1 MMKTLGNLFDYIF
14 SLKSQKSVEN
24 TVLFLATLG
33 FIIHLLLIF
42 LNNFSLINITVTEN
56 SLLSNPISA
65 IYTPFSFIIIYEIYL
80 LLLFLPRSFT
90 TSISKQFEIISLIII
105 RKIFKDIS
113 NLDLSDSWNI
123 SNQNLEVL
131 SDLVG
136 IIILFYIIYLF
147 NKNKNRMSINKE
159 EPVLLKFINSKKIVS
174 LTLLAILTIFS
185 SYSLINWVFNLFNDS
200 YSNTM
205 IYNEIDKVF
214 FNDFFTLLILTDV
227 IILLLSFKIT
237 EGYSK
242 LIRNTGFV
250 ISTILIRLSFSAEGF
265 LDIFIILISSIFA
278 LLILKIYN
286 SIEKTKSF

>member
-1 MMKTLGNLFDYIF
+1 MKTLGNLFDYIF
-14 SLKSQKSVEN
+14 SLKSQKNVEN

-42 LNNFSLINITVTEN
+42 LNNFSLINITETEN
-56 SLLSNPISA
+56 SLLTNPISA

-174 LTLLAILTIFS
+174 LSLLAILIIFS

-200 YSNTM
+200 YSNTI

-278 LLILKIYN
+278 LSILKIYN
-286 SIEKTKSF
+286 AIERTKSF

>member
-1 MMKTLGNLFDYIF
+1 MKTLGNLFDYIF
-14 SLKSQKSVEN
+14 SLKSQKNVEN

-42 LNNFSLINITVTEN
+42 LNNFSLINITETEN

-174 LTLLAILTIFS
+174 LSLLAILTIFS

-200 YSNTM
+200 YSNTI

-278 LLILKIYN
+278 LLILRIYN

>member
-1 MMKTLGNLFDYIF
+1 MKKLGDLFDYIF
-14 SLKSQKSVEN
+14 SLKAQKNVEN
-24 TVLFLATLG
+24 TVLFLATFG

-42 LNNFSLINITVTEN
+42 LNNFSLIYITETEN

-174 LTLLAILTIFS
+174 LSLLAILTIFS
-185 SYSLINWVFNLFNDS
+185 SYSLINWVFNLFNNS

-278 LLILKIYN
+278 LLILRIYN

>member
-1 MMKTLGNLFDYIF
+1 MKKLGDLFDYIF
-14 SLKSQKSVEN
+14 SLKAQKNVEN
-24 TVLFLATLG
+24 TVLFLATFG

-42 LNNFSLINITVTEN
+42 LNNFSVIDFTETEN

-131 SDLVG
+131 SDLIG
-136 IIILFYIIYLF
+136 ILILFYIIFLF

-159 EPVLLKFINSKKIVS
+159 EPLLLKFINSKKIVS
-174 LTLLAILTIFS
+174 LSLLAILIIFS
-185 SYSLINWVFNLFNDS
+185 FYSLFNWGLNLLNESYSE
-200 YSNTM
+200 TM

-242 LIRNTGFV
+242 LIRNTGFI

-278 LLILKIYN
+278 LSILKIYN
-286 SIEKTKSF
+286 AIERTKSF

>member
-1 MMKTLGNLFDYIF
+1 MKKLGDIFDYIF
-14 SLKSQKSVEN
+14 SLKAQKNVEN

-42 LNNFSLINITVTEN
+42 FNNFSVIDITETEN

-131 SDLVG
+131 SDLIG
-136 IIILFYIIYLF
+136 ILILFYIIFLF

-159 EPVLLKFINSKKIVS
+159 EPLLLKFINSKKIVS
-174 LTLLAILTIFS
+174 LSLLAILIIFS
-185 SYSLINWVFNLFNDS
+185 SYSLFNWGLNLLNES
-200 YSNTM
+200 YSETM

-278 LLILKIYN
+278 LSILKIYN
-286 SIEKTKSF
+286 AIERTKSF

>member
-1 MMKTLGNLFDYIF
+1 MKKLGDIFDYIF
-14 SLKSQKSVEN
+14 SLKAQKNVEN

-42 LNNFSLINITVTEN
+42 LNNFSVIDITETEN

-131 SDLVG
+131 SDLIG
-136 IIILFYIIYLF
+136 ILILFYIIFLF

-159 EPVLLKFINSKKIVS
+159 EPLLLKFINSKKIVS
-174 LTLLAILTIFS
+174 LSLLAILIIFS
-185 SYSLINWVFNLFNDS
+185 SYSLFNWGLNLLNES
-200 YSNTM
+200 YSETM

-278 LLILKIYN
+278 LSILKIYN
-286 SIEKTKSF
+286 AIERTKSF

>member
-1 MMKTLGNLFDYIF
+1 MKTLGNLFDYIF
-14 SLKSQKSVEN
+14 SLKSQKNVEN

-42 LNNFSLINITVTEN
+42 LNNFSLINITETEN

-174 LTLLAILTIFS
+174 LSLLAILMIFS

-214 FNDFFTLLILTDV
+214 F
-227 IILLLSFKIT
+227 
-237 EGYSK
+237 
-242 LIRNTGFV
+242 
-250 ISTILIRLSFSAEGF
+250 
-265 LDIFIILISSIFA
+265 
-278 LLILKIYN
+278 
-286 SIEKTKSF
+286 

>member
-1 MMKTLGNLFDYIF
+1 MKTLGNLFDYIF
-14 SLKSQKSVEN
+14 SLKSQKNVEN

-42 LNNFSLINITVTEN
+42 LNNFSLINITETEN

-174 LTLLAILTIFS
+174 LSLLAILTIFS

-200 YSNTM
+200 YSNTV

-278 LLILKIYN
+278 LLILRIYN

>member
-1 MMKTLGNLFDYIF
+1 MKKFGDLFDYIF
-14 SLKSQKSVEN
+14 SLKAQKNVEN
-24 TVLFLATLG
+24 TVLFLATFG
-33 FIIHLLLIF
+33 FIVHLLLIF
-42 LNNFSLINITVTEN
+42 FNNFSVIDFAETQN

-131 SDLVG
+131 SDLIG
-136 IIILFYIIYLF
+136 ILILFYIIFLF

-159 EPVLLKFINSKKIVS
+159 EPLLLKFINSKKIVS
-174 LTLLAILTIFS
+174 LSLLAILIIFS
-185 SYSLINWVFNLFNDS
+185 FYSLFNWGLNLLNES
-200 YSNTM
+200 YLETM
-205 IYNEIDKVF
+205 VYNEIDKVF

-265 LDIFIILISSIFA
+265 LDIFIILISSLFA
-278 LLILKIYN
+278 LSILKIYN
-286 SIEKTKSF
+286 AIERTKSF

>member
-1 MMKTLGNLFDYIF
+1 
-14 SLKSQKSVEN
+14 
-24 TVLFLATLG
+24 
-33 FIIHLLLIF
+33 
-42 LNNFSLINITVTEN
+42 
-56 SLLSNPISA
+56 
-65 IYTPFSFIIIYEIYL
+65 
-80 LLLFLPRSFT
+80 
-90 TSISKQFEIISLIII
+90 
-105 RKIFKDIS
+105 
-113 NLDLSDSWNI
+113 
-123 SNQNLEVL
+123 
-131 SDLVG
+131 
-136 IIILFYIIYLF
+136 
-147 NKNKNRMSINKE
+147 MSINKE

-174 LTLLAILTIFS
+174 LSLLAILTIFS

-278 LLILKIYN
+278 LLILRIYN

>member
-1 MMKTLGNLFDYIF
+1 MKTLGNLFDNIF
-14 SLKSQKSVEN
+14 SSKSQKKVEN
-24 TVLFLATLG
+24 TVLFLATFG

-42 LNNFSLINITVTEN
+42 LNNFSIIEFSQTEN

-113 NLDLSDSWNI
+113 NIDLSNSWNI
-123 SNQNLEVL
+123 SDQNLEVL
-131 SDLVG
+131 SDLIG
-136 IIILFYIIYLF
+136 ILILFYIIYLF
-147 NKNKNRMSINKE
+147 NKNKNRFSVKND
-159 EPVLLKFINSKKIVS
+159 EPTLLKFINSKKIVS
-174 LTLLAILTIFS
+174 LSLLSILLIFS
-185 SYSLINWVFNLFNDS
+185 TFSLFNWIFNLSIDS
-200 YSNTM
+200 YSSSV

-250 ISTILIRLSFSAEGF
+250 LSTILIRLSFSAEGF
-265 LDIFIILISSIFA
+265 LDIILILISSLFA
-278 LLILKIYN
+278 LSILKIFN
-286 SIEKTKSF
+286 KIEKTKNF

>member
-1 MMKTLGNLFDYIF
+1 MKKLGDLFDYIF
-14 SLKSQKSVEN
+14 SLKAQKNVEN
-24 TVLFLATLG
+24 TVLFLATFG

-42 LNNFSLINITVTEN
+42 LNNFSLIYITETEN

-159 EPVLLKFINSKKIVS
+159 EPILLKFINSKKIVS
-174 LTLLAILTIFS
+174 LSLLAILIIFS

-278 LLILKIYN
+278 LLILRIYN

>member
-1 MMKTLGNLFDYIF
+1 MKTLGNLFDHIF
-14 SLKSQKSVEN
+14 SLKSQKNVEN

-42 LNNFSLINITVTEN
+42 LNNFSLINITETEN

-159 EPVLLKFINSKKIVS
+159 EPILLKFINSKKIVS
-174 LTLLAILTIFS
+174 LSLLAILMIFS

-278 LLILKIYN
+278 LLILRIYN

>member
-1 MMKTLGNLFDYIF
+1 MKKLGDIFDYIF
-14 SLKSQKSVEN
+14 SLKAQKNVEN

-42 LNNFSLINITVTEN
+42 LNNFSVIDITETEN

-131 SDLVG
+131 SDLIG
-136 IIILFYIIYLF
+136 ILILFYIIFLF

-159 EPVLLKFINSKKIVS
+159 EPLLLKFINSKKIVS
-174 LTLLAILTIFS
+174 LSLLAILIIFS
-185 SYSLINWVFNLFNDS
+185 SYSLFNWGLNLMNES
-200 YSNTM
+200 YSETM

-278 LLILKIYN
+278 LSILKIYN
-286 SIEKTKSF
+286 AIERTKSF

>member
-1 MMKTLGNLFDYIF
+1 MKTLGNLFDYIF
-14 SLKSQKSVEN
+14 SLKSQKNVEN

-42 LNNFSLINITVTEN
+42 LNNFSLINITETEN

-174 LTLLAILTIFS
+174 LSLLAILTIFS
-185 SYSLINWVFNLFNDS
+185 SYSLINWVFNLFNNS

-242 LIRNTGFV
+242 LIRNTGFI
-250 ISTILIRLSFSAEGF
+250 ISTILIRLSFSAEGV

-278 LLILKIYN
+278 LLILRIYN

>member
-1 MMKTLGNLFDYIF
+1 MKKLGDIFDYIF
-14 SLKSQKSVEN
+14 SLKAQKNVEN

-42 LNNFSLINITVTEN
+42 LNNFSVIDITETEN

-131 SDLVG
+131 SDLIG
-136 IIILFYIIYLF
+136 ILILFYIIFLF

-159 EPVLLKFINSKKIVS
+159 EPLLLKFINSKKIVS
-174 LTLLAILTIFS
+174 LSLLVILIIFS
-185 SYSLINWVFNLFNDS
+185 SYSLFNWGLNLLNES
-200 YSNTM
+200 YSETI

-278 LLILKIYN
+278 LSILKIYN
-286 SIEKTKSF
+286 AIERTKSF

>member
-1 MMKTLGNLFDYIF
+1 MKTLGNLFDYIF
-14 SLKSQKSVEN
+14 SLKSQKNVEN

-42 LNNFSLINITVTEN
+42 LNNFSLINITETQN

-174 LTLLAILTIFS
+174 LSLLAILMIFS

-278 LLILKIYN
+278 LLILRIYN

>member
-1 MMKTLGNLFDYIF
+1 MKKLGDLFDYIF
-14 SLKSQKSVEN
+14 SLKAQKNVEN

-42 LNNFSLINITVTEN
+42 LNNFSLIYITETEN

-174 LTLLAILTIFS
+174 LSLLAILIIFS

-205 IYNEIDKVF
+205 LYNEIDKVF

-278 LLILKIYN
+278 LLILRIYN

>member
-1 MMKTLGNLFDYIF
+1 MKKLGDIFDYIF
-14 SLKSQKSVEN
+14 SLKAQKNVEN

-42 LNNFSLINITVTEN
+42 LNNFSVIDITETEN

-131 SDLVG
+131 SDLIG
-136 IIILFYIIYLF
+136 ILILFYIIFLF

-159 EPVLLKFINSKKIVS
+159 EPLLLKFINSKKIVS
-174 LTLLAILTIFS
+174 LSLLVILIIFS
-185 SYSLINWVFNLFNDS
+185 SYSLFNWGLNLLNES
-200 YSNTM
+200 YSETM

-250 ISTILIRLSFSAEGF
+250 ISTILIRLSFSAEGL

-278 LLILKIYN
+278 LSILKIYN
-286 SIEKTKSF
+286 AIERTKSF

>member
-1 MMKTLGNLFDYIF
+1 MKTLGNLFDYIF
-14 SLKSQKSVEN
+14 SLKSQKNVEN
-24 TVLFLATLG
+24 TVLFLATFG
-33 FIIHLLLIF
+33 FIIHLFLIF
-42 LNNFSLINITVTEN
+42 LNNFSVIDITETEN
-56 SLLSNPISA
+56 NLLTNPISA

-131 SDLVG
+131 SDLIG
-136 IIILFYIIYLF
+136 IITLFYIIYLF

-159 EPVLLKFINSKKIVS
+159 EPILLKFINSKKIVS
-174 LTLLAILTIFS
+174 LSLLAILVIFS

-265 LDIFIILISSIFA
+265 LDIFIILISSVFA
-278 LLILKIYN
+278 LLILRIYN
-286 SIEKTKSF
+286 AIEKTKSF

>member
-1 MMKTLGNLFDYIF
+1 MKTLGNLFDYIF
-14 SLKSQKSVEN
+14 SLKSQKNVEN
-24 TVLFLATLG
+24 TVIFLATLG

-42 LNNFSLINITVTEN
+42 LNNFSLIYITETEN

-174 LTLLAILTIFS
+174 LTLLAILMIFS
-185 SYSLINWVFNLFNDS
+185 SYSLINWVFNLFNNS

-278 LLILKIYN
+278 LLILRIYN

>member
-1 MMKTLGNLFDYIF
+1 MKTLGNLFDYIF
-14 SLKSQKSVEN
+14 SLKSQKNVEN
-24 TVLFLATLG
+24 TVLFLATFG
-33 FIIHLLLIF
+33 FIIHLFLIF
-42 LNNFSLINITVTEN
+42 LNNFSLINFTESEN
-56 SLLSNPISA
+56 NLLSNPISA

-131 SDLVG
+131 SDLAG

-159 EPVLLKFINSKKIVS
+159 EPILLKFINSKKIVS
-174 LTLLAILTIFS
+174 LSLLAILIIFS

-278 LLILKIYN
+278 LLILRIYN

>member
-1 MMKTLGNLFDYIF
+1 MKTLGNLFDYIF
-14 SLKSQKSVEN
+14 SLKSQKNVEN

-42 LNNFSLINITVTEN
+42 LNNFSLINITETEN

-174 LTLLAILTIFS
+174 LSLLAILTIFS
-185 SYSLINWVFNLFNDS
+185 SYSLINWVFNLFNNS

-278 LLILKIYN
+278 LLILRIYN

>member
-1 MMKTLGNLFDYIF
+1 MKKLGDLFDYIF
-14 SLKSQKSVEN
+14 SLKAQKNVEN
-24 TVLFLATLG
+24 TVLFLATFG

-42 LNNFSLINITVTEN
+42 LNNFSLIYITETEN

-174 LTLLAILTIFS
+174 LSLLAILIIFS
-185 SYSLINWVFNLFNDS
+185 SYSLINWVFNLFNNS

-278 LLILKIYN
+278 LLILRIYN

>member
-1 MMKTLGNLFDYIF
+1 MKTLGNLFDHIF
-14 SLKSQKSVEN
+14 SLKSQKNVEN

-42 LNNFSLINITVTEN
+42 LNNFSLINITETEN

-123 SNQNLEVL
+123 SNKNLEVL

-174 LTLLAILTIFS
+174 LSLLAILMIFS

-214 FNDFFTLLILTDV
+214 FNDFFTLMILTDV

-278 LLILKIYN
+278 LLILRIYN

>member
-1 MMKTLGNLFDYIF
+1 MKTLGNLFDNIF
-14 SLKSQKSVEN
+14 SSKSQKKVEN
-24 TVLFLATLG
+24 TVLFLATFG

-42 LNNFSLINITVTEN
+42 LNNFSIIEFSQTEN

-113 NLDLSDSWNI
+113 NIDLSNSWNI
-123 SNQNLEVL
+123 SDQNLEVL
-131 SDLVG
+131 SDLIG
-136 IIILFYIIYLF
+136 ILILFYIIYLF
-147 NKNKNRMSINKE
+147 NKNKNRFSVKND
-159 EPVLLKFINSKKIVS
+159 EPTLLKFINSKKIVS
-174 LTLLAILTIFS
+174 LSLLSILLIFS
-185 SYSLINWVFNLFNDS
+185 TFSLFNWIFNLSIDS
-200 YSNTM
+200 YSSSV

-265 LDIFIILISSIFA
+265 LDIILILISSLFA
-278 LLILKIYN
+278 LSILKIFN
-286 SIEKTKSF
+286 KIEKTKNF

>member
-1 MMKTLGNLFDYIF
+1 MKTLGNLFDYIF
-14 SLKSQKSVEN
+14 SLKSQKNVEN

-42 LNNFSLINITVTEN
+42 LNNFSLINITETEN

-174 LTLLAILTIFS
+174 LSLLAILTIFS

-200 YSNTM
+200 HSNTM

-278 LLILKIYN
+278 LLILRIYN

>member
-1 MMKTLGNLFDYIF
+1 MKTLGNLFDYIF
-14 SLKSQKSVEN
+14 SLKSQKNVEN

-42 LNNFSLINITVTEN
+42 LNNFSLINITETEN

-174 LTLLAILTIFS
+174 LSLLAILTIFS

-200 YSNTM
+200 YSNTI

-250 ISTILIRLSFSAEGF
+250 ISIILIRLSFSAEGF

-278 LLILKIYN
+278 LSILKIYN
-286 SIEKTKSF
+286 AIERTKSF

>member
-1 MMKTLGNLFDYIF
+1 MKTLGNLFDYIF
-14 SLKSQKSVEN
+14 SLKSQKNVEN

-42 LNNFSLINITVTEN
+42 LNNFSLINITETEN

-174 LTLLAILTIFS
+174 LSLLAILTIFS

-278 LLILKIYN
+278 LLILRIYN

>member
-1 MMKTLGNLFDYIF
+1 MKTLGNLFDYIF
-14 SLKSQKSVEN
+14 SLKSQKNVEN

-33 FIIHLLLIF
+33 FIIHLFLIF
-42 LNNFSLINITVTEN
+42 LNNFSLIDITESEN
-56 SLLSNPISA
+56 NLLSNPISA

-159 EPVLLKFINSKKIVS
+159 EPILLKFINSKKIVS
-174 LTLLAILTIFS
+174 LSLLAILIIFS

-278 LLILKIYN
+278 LLILRIYN

>member
-1 MMKTLGNLFDYIF
+1 MKKLGDIFDYIF
-14 SLKSQKSVEN
+14 SLKAQKNVEN

-42 LNNFSLINITVTEN
+42 LNNFSLINITETEN

-131 SDLVG
+131 SDLIG
-136 IIILFYIIYLF
+136 ILILFYIIFLF

-159 EPVLLKFINSKKIVS
+159 EPLLLKFINSKKIVS
-174 LTLLAILTIFS
+174 LSLLAILIIFS
-185 SYSLINWVFNLFNDS
+185 SYSLFNWGLNLLNES
-200 YSNTM
+200 YSETM

-278 LLILKIYN
+278 LSILKIYN
-286 SIEKTKSF
+286 AIERTKSF

>member
-1 MMKTLGNLFDYIF
+1 MKTLGNLFDYIF
-14 SLKSQKSVEN
+14 SLKSQKNVEN

-42 LNNFSLINITVTEN
+42 LNNFSLINITETEN

-159 EPVLLKFINSKKIVS
+159 EPLLLKFINSKKIVS
-174 LTLLAILTIFS
+174 LSLLAILTIFS

-200 YSNTM
+200 YSNTI

-278 LLILKIYN
+278 LLILRIYN

>member
-1 MMKTLGNLFDYIF
+1 MKTLGNLFDNIF
-14 SLKSQKSVEN
+14 SSKSQKKVEN
-24 TVLFLATLG
+24 TVLFLATFG

-42 LNNFSLINITVTEN
+42 LNNFSIIEFSQTEN

-113 NLDLSDSWNI
+113 NIDLSNSWNI
-123 SNQNLEVL
+123 SDQNLEVL
-131 SDLVG
+131 SDLIG
-136 IIILFYIIYLF
+136 ILILFYIIYLF
-147 NKNKNRMSINKE
+147 NKNKNRFSVKND
-159 EPVLLKFINSKKIVS
+159 EPTLLKFINSKKIVS
-174 LTLLAILTIFS
+174 LSLLSILIIFS
-185 SYSLINWVFNLFNDS
+185 TFSLFNWIFNLSIDS
-200 YSNTM
+200 YSSSV

-265 LDIFIILISSIFA
+265 LDIILILISSLFA
-278 LLILKIYN
+278 LSILKIFN
-286 SIEKTKSF
+286 KIEKTKNF

>member
-1 MMKTLGNLFDYIF
+1 MKTLGNLFDYIF
-14 SLKSQKSVEN
+14 SLKSQKNVEN

-42 LNNFSLINITVTEN
+42 LNNFSLINITETEN

-159 EPVLLKFINSKKIVS
+159 EPILLKFINSKKIVS
-174 LTLLAILTIFS
+174 LSLLAILMIFS

-200 YSNTM
+200 YSNTI

-278 LLILKIYN
+278 LLILRIYN

>member
-1 MMKTLGNLFDYIF
+1 MKTLGNLFDYIF
-14 SLKSQKSVEN
+14 SLKSQKNVEN

-42 LNNFSLINITVTEN
+42 LNNFSLINITETQN

-278 LLILKIYN
+278 LLILRIYN

>member
-1 MMKTLGNLFDYIF
+1 MKTLGNLFDYIF
-14 SLKSQKSVEN
+14 SLKSQKNVEN
-24 TVLFLATLG
+24 TVLFLATFG
-33 FIIHLLLIF
+33 FIIHLFIIF
-42 LNNFSLINITVTEN
+42 LNNFSVIDITETEN
-56 SLLSNPISA
+56 NLLTNPISA

-159 EPVLLKFINSKKIVS
+159 EPILLKFINSKKIVS
-174 LTLLAILTIFS
+174 LSLLAILIIFS

-278 LLILKIYN
+278 LLILRIYN

>member
-1 MMKTLGNLFDYIF
+1 MKKLGDLFDYIF
-14 SLKSQKSVEN
+14 SLKAQKNVEN
-24 TVLFLATLG
+24 TVLFLATFG

-42 LNNFSLINITVTEN
+42 LNNFSLIYITENEN

-174 LTLLAILTIFS
+174 LSLLAILIIFS

-278 LLILKIYN
+278 LLILRIYN